1 MELNTALD
9 SLKNVRHGGLVLD
22 VGDALGAANT
32 AINQFGGTAEITI
45 KLKIKQGP
53 GGAYEVVDDVVTK
66 LPRDKR
72 AKSSLVFAA
81 PSGALLT
88 NDPKQGE
95 LGFKP
100 SEVQQPRSDTES
112 PRVAVPA

>member
-1 MELNTALD
+1 MEINQALE
-9 SLKNVRHGGLVLD
+9 SLKNVRHGGMALD
-22 VGDALGAANT
+22 VGDALAKAND
-32 AINQFGGTAEITI
+32 AIVAHGGTAEITI

-53 GGAYEVVDDVVTK
+53 GGAYEVIDDVTMK
-66 LPRDKR
+66 LPRDRR

-88 NDPKQGE
+88 NDPKQGD

-100 SEVQQPRSDTES
+100 AEVKRVQADEAPRT
-112 PRVAVPA
+112 ATGGA